1 MGNWF
6 KTALLLGIM
15 TMFIV
20 WIGNLFGGKQGM
32 MFAFILA
39 MGMNFFSYWF
49 SDKIVLSMYRAKE
62 VAPDELP
69 ELYEMVERIAQRAG
83 IPMDL

>member
-39 MGMNFFSYWF
+39 MGMNF
-49 SDKIVLSMYRAKE
+49 
-62 VAPDELP
+62 
-69 ELYEMVERIAQRAG
+69 
-83 IPMDL
+83 